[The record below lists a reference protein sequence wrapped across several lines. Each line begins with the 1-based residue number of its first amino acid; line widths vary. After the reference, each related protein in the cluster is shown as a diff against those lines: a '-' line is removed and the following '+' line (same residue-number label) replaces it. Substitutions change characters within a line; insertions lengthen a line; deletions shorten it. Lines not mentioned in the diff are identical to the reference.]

1 MFMQPSKILIK
12 INLFIDFKIILT
24 LCATRLG
31 CIYNIET
38 KFYDELRITKIVF
51 FHHFLLDSLHAI
63 LYQVLGDPAPGRR
76 EASVSPRLG
85 LAAHEAAGG
94 GGGGV
99 LGGIIVRKQCQ
110 LQIKMFNFF

>member
-1 MFMQPSKILIK
+1 M
-12 INLFIDFKIILT
+12 
-24 LCATRLG
+24 CATRLG

-99 LGGIIVRKQCQ
+99 FGGDLHAETMQVSDQDEKLRLDYQ
-110 LQIKMFNFF
+110 L